1 MIAPNSSGWRKSLTG
16 TAFTLLVSAFAIYM
30 AVRLVE
36 AMLPVLIAVSVMMV
50 IVYVTWIIYRRRQG
64 W

>member
-16 TAFTLLVSAFAIYM
+16 AAFTLLVSAFALYM
-30 AVRLVE
+30 AMRLVE
-36 AMLPVLIAVSVMMV
+36 AVLPMLIAISVAMV
-50 IVYVTWIIYRRRQG
+50 IVYMTWIIYHRRQG